1 MYFYYYE
8 VIFKSNKFFIFF
20 YLKKLRCI
28 NLLYLSYI
36 KKTKFESLKIGL
48 KKGWKTPTL
57 PKNLLDLQSN
67 PLIRIFRVIGGIS
80 ALSILT
86 NKINYFNESFLYLAI
101 FICIIY
107 SIYLFYITYYRIKH
121 IFYLLK
127 SKDLDIKNS

>member
-1 MYFYYYE
+1 LYFYYYE